1 MNSNKTVL
9 SAVSQAEE
17 KSHAHSRRLIN
28 ARKEAKLSLLS
39 LACTASPGGEK
50 WPRQDRKQGIRL
62 IRSGQL
68 HQAEKG
74 LPSDGR
80 VNGGQKSPA

>member
-39 LACTASPGGEK
+39 LACTASAGGEK

-62 IRSGQL
+62 IFPPFGNSLGVQYL
-68 HQAEKG
+68 G
-74 LPSDGR
+74 LGTFTGEGHE
-80 VNGGQKSPA
+80 N